1 MPAVVVGTET
11 VAVEFAGMSI
21 VELAPLLIVYV
32 AVTGN
37 AVGFVKVIA
46 GDTSFRQTELVP
58 LMVTFGMGSI
68 VTVAEPEIGAVQGDP
83 V

>member
-1 MPAVVVGTET
+1 VPAVVVGTET

-21 VELAPLLIVYV
+21 VVLVPLLIVYV

-46 GDTSFRQTELVP
+46 GDASFKQTELVP

-68 VTVAEPEIGAVQGDP
+68 VTVAEPEIGAVQGEP